1 MGVENHL
8 SHQIFISPGM
18 GDGFEKVGIS
28 GVWGVRPPWPRVMS
42 YPALME
48 KVDVGGPTGGA
59 DRTAAAAGG
68 GPLGGPRDGTEG
80 GERGAKGPLKD
91 WEAADMGEEA

>member
-1 MGVENHL
+1 
-8 SHQIFISPGM
+8 M
-18 GDGFEKVGIS
+18 GDGLEKVGIS

-59 DRTAAAAGG
+59 DRTVPEEGG
-68 GPLGGPRDGTEG
+68 GMLGGPRDGAEG
-80 GERGAKGPLKD
+80 GERGVKGPLKD

>member
-1 MGVENHL
+1 
-8 SHQIFISPGM
+8 M
-18 GDGFEKVGIS
+18 GDGFEKVGIN

-59 DRTAAAAGG
+59 DRTAAAVAGG